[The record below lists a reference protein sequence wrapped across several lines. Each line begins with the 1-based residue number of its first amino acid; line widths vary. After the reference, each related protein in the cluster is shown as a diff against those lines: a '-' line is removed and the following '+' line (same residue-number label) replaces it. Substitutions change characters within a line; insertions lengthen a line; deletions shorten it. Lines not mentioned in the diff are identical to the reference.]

1 MTLEKH
7 YMIASKN
14 DMKYLKID
22 DNKGFYWDG
31 NEYQEIDKIN
41 KDDLLGLLNVAETD
55 EFEMDVYDEN
65 LLGNK
70 AHQVIYQ
77 NIYSKFEQFSTDK
90 SQFKA
95 EVDNLYKEAIGKY
108 SADVQSEDIDD
119 IEEVESEDDDEE
131 IAPEDIPF

>member
-1 MTLEKH
+1 
-7 YMIASKN
+7 MIASKN

>member
-1 MTLEKH
+1 MV
-7 YMIASKN
+7 ASKD
-14 DMKYLKID
+14 DMKYLKIE

-31 NEYQEIDKIN
+31 NKYQEIDKIN
-41 KDDLLGLLNVAETD
+41 KDDLLELLNVAETD
-55 EFEMDVYDEN
+55 EFEIDDYDEN

-77 NIYSKFEQFSTDK
+77 NIHSKFEQFLSDK
-90 SQFKA
+90 SQFKT

-108 SADVQSEDIDD
+108 SANVQNQDLDEIDNM
-119 IEEVESEDDDEE
+119 ESQNGEEE